1 VCQED
6 FDHKMWGVVLMFV
19 VGREFGS
26 ERILND
32 IIPYESKILRG
43 LPRRAS
49 IVFIRETPIPKAKC
63 VEIGKSN

>member
-1 VCQED
+1 
-6 FDHKMWGVVLMFV
+6 MWGVVLMFV
-19 VGREFGS
+19 VGCEFGS

-49 IVFIRETPIPKAKC
+49 IVFIRETPIPIRFAFGIRNLNDLAKRR
-63 VEIGKSN
+63 V